1 MDVIKRKDA
10 ITLKLKYYFT
20 GNPCKNNL
28 IAKRA
33 INGNCMCIVCKTA
46 RNDKINKIINSSYR
60 KTYYQK
66 NKDKLIE
73 ATKNWRDDNR
83 KQSREYTKQW
93 KLNNKDKNAMHE
105 QKRRALK
112 LNAIPSWFNEF
123 DEFVLAEA
131 FHLSG
136 IRERITKIKWQV
148 DHLIPLQAKQAC
160 GLHCFNNIQV
170 IPQKLN
176 SFKLNK
182 MIFTNP
188 FEWIMKV

>member
-1 MDVIKRKDA
+1 MDVVKRKDA

-20 GNPCKNNL
+20 GKPCKNNL

-33 INGNCMCIVCKTA
+33 INGNCMCIVCKA
-46 RNDKINKIINSSYR
+46 DRNNKIINKEYS

-73 ATKNWRDDNR
+73 STKNWRDDNR
-83 KQSREYTKQW
+83 EQSREYTKQW

-112 LNAIPSWFNEF
+112 LNAIPSWFGEF

-131 FHLSG
+131 FHLSS
-136 IRERITKIKWQV
+136 IRERVTNIKWQV

-188 FEWIMKV
+188 FEWIAKA